1 MISFRN
7 HVVTLVA
14 VFLALAV
21 GVVLGGGPLSEVG
34 RTTVSSS
41 TTPVQKETAEVAT
54 FGDTFAEASAAR
66 LYAGGLEGHPVTV
79 VTLPGSDEKMVT
91 GITAQVEKAGG
102 SVAATYAAEQ
112 ALVDPEDK
120 SLVDTLGSQLMT
132 QLGSGVADQDAPTYV
147 RMGQL
152 LGTAVAATAPAGA
165 PAGEAASAIRQ
176 ALAGAELAAGPEGA
190 GDAKRSPLV
199 LVVLG
204 DDVDDDVLSGLLSG
218 LAGRSAGVVAVGDTD
233 AAESGD
239 LAALRTSAL
248 ASEVATVD
256 GAEHGLGQVST
267 VLALIR
273 SLTTNGGAFG
283 ASGSDGA
290 VPLG

>member
-1 MISFRN
+1 LISFRN
-7 HVVTLVA
+7 HVVTLVS

-34 RTTVSSS
+34 RTTVASS
-41 TTPVQKETAEVAT
+41 TTPAQEETADVAT
-54 FGDTFAEASAAR
+54 FGDTFAEASAGR
-66 LYAGGLEGHPVTV
+66 LYANGLDGHPVTIM
-79 VTLPGSDEKMVT
+79 TLPGSDAKMVT

-102 SVAATYAAEQ
+102 SVAATYTAQA
-112 ALVDPEDK
+112 ALVDPDDK

-132 QLGSGVADQDAPTYV
+132 QLGNEVAEEDAPTYV

-152 LGTAVAATAPAGA
+152 IGTAVATTAPEGA
-165 PAGEAASAIRQ
+165 APGEGSSAIRQ
-176 ALAGAELAAGPEGA
+176 AMAGAELATGPEG
-190 GDAKRSPLV
+190 DPKKSPLV

-204 DDVDDDVLSGLLSG
+204 DDVDDDVLAGLLSG
-218 LAGRSAGVVAVGDTD
+218 LADRAAGVVAVGEAD
-233 AAESGD
+233 AAGTGD
-239 LAALRTSAL
+239 LAVLRTSPL
-248 ASEVATVD
+248 ATEVATVD

-273 SLTTNGGAFG
+273 SLSTKGGAFG

>member
-1 MISFRN
+1 LISFRN
-7 HVVTLVA
+7 HVVTLVS

-34 RTTVSSS
+34 RTTVASS
-41 TTPVQKETAEVAT
+41 TTPAQEKTADVAT
-54 FGDTFAEASAAR
+54 FGDTFAVASAGR
-66 LYAGGLEGHPVTV
+66 LYAGGLDGHPVTIL
-79 VTLPGSDEKMVT
+79 TLPGSDAKMVT
-91 GITAQVEKAGG
+91 GITAQVKKAGG
-102 SVAATYAAEQ
+102 SVAATYAAEP
-112 ALVDPEDK
+112 ALVDPDEK

-132 QLGSGVADQDAPTYV
+132 QLGAGIADEGAPTYE

-152 LGTAVAATAPAGA
+152 LGAAIATTTPE
-165 PAGEAASAIRQ
+165 GETPGEGSSAIRQ
-176 ALAGAELAAGPEGA
+176 AMAGAELAAGPK
-190 GDAKRSPLV
+190 GDPKKSPLV

-204 DDVDDDVLSGLLSG
+204 DDVDDDVLAGLLSG
-218 LAGRSAGVVAVGDTD
+218 LAGRAAGVVTVGNTD
-233 AAESGD
+233 AADSGD

-248 ASEVATVD
+248 ASEVTTVD

-273 SLTTNGGAFG
+273 SLNTNGGAFG

>member
-1 MISFRN
+1 LISFRN

-34 RTTVSSS
+34 RTTVASS
-41 TTPVQKETAEVAT
+41 TTPVEKETADVAT
-54 FGDTFAEASAAR
+54 FGDTFAVTAATR
-66 LYAGGLEGHPVTV
+66 LYAGGLEGHPVTIL
-79 VTLPGSDEKMVT
+79 TLPGADEKMVT

-102 SVAATYAAEQ
+102 SVAATYAGEP
-112 ALVDPEDK
+112 ALVAPDDK

-132 QLGSGVADQDAPTYV
+132 QLGNDVADEAAPTYE

-152 LGTAVAATAPAGA
+152 IGTAIATTTPEGAAP
-165 PAGEAASAIRQ
+165 GEGSSAIRQ
-176 ALAGAELAAGPEGA
+176 ALAGAELAAGPD
-190 GDAKRSPLV
+190 GDPKSSPLV

-204 DDVDDDVLSGLLSG
+204 DDLDDDVLSGLLAGLSG
-218 LAGRSAGVVAVGDTD
+218 RAVGVVAVGDTVTAD
-233 AAESGD
+233 SGD
-239 LAALRTSAL
+239 LAALRTAPV

-273 SLTTNGGAFG
+273 SLSTQGGAFG